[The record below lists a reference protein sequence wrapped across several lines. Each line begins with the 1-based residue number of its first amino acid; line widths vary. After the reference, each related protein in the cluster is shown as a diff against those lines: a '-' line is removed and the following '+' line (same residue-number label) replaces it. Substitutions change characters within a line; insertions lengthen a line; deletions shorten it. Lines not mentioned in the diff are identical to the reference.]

1 MLSSTTRAFG
11 SPLRYVQGQG
21 EFGRLPL
28 YTAPYGN
35 ACVIIDGFLYQDLNA
50 RLEKAYAESDAKFVS
65 ISFNGE
71 CCEEE
76 VERIGK
82 IARENGAAVIVGAG
96 GGKTMDTAKICAD
109 EMGLPVIIAPSSAST
124 DAPVSEIAV
133 VYKPDGE
140 YIGSRKMKK
149 NADLVLVDTEII
161 VKAPR
166 RLFVAGMGDALA
178 TWLEAQACEC
188 SDSPN
193 YIGSGMRRCKAGMA
207 IAKASWD
214 ILFEDGE
221 KALMALDSGVRVGV
235 RFNADANNFAEIRK
249 LERIFSEAG
258 YSESKLFSFNTA
270 MLNDENKDS
279 DRADISYVS
288 REEFNRM
295 YSDSGLDIPHQDYGL
310 YSKILTAIRN
320 KTCIRFHSV
329 FCGVQSGSYILDPYG
344 DIYTCW
350 ETVGKPEYVIGKY
363 SPETA
368 WNDSIRNWQDRNTG
382 NTPKCSCCKYALL
395 CGGGCLAKAL
405 KFGGSFS
412 ASYCDGY
419 SDIVRLSVNRAYDS
433 AAKAGIIKFQ

>member
-1 MLSSTTRAFG
+1 MHYEVYSKDMLSSTTRAFG

-21 EFGRLPL
+21 EFDRLPL

-76 VERIGK
+76 VERIAK

-221 KALMALDSGVRVGV
+221 KALMALDSGVVTEAFENVVEANTLLSGLGFLNTGLATAHGIHSGLTVLPETHKYLHGEKVAFGIVCQMVLENTPAETVDKVMRFMVAIGLPVTLADLGVAAEHDKVLAIAEKTANGPLIHQEPFAVTTERVYGAIIA
-235 RFNADANNFAEIRK
+235 ADALGRK
-249 LERIFSEAG
+249 
-258 YSESKLFSFNTA
+258 YK
-270 MLNDENKDS
+270 
-279 DRADISYVS
+279 
-288 REEFNRM
+288 
-295 YSDSGLDIPHQDYGL
+295 GL
-310 YSKILTAIRN
+310 
-320 KTCIRFHSV
+320 
-329 FCGVQSGSYILDPYG
+329 
-344 DIYTCW
+344 
-350 ETVGKPEYVIGKY
+350 
-363 SPETA
+363 
-368 WNDSIRNWQDRNTG
+368 
-382 NTPKCSCCKYALL
+382 
-395 CGGGCLAKAL
+395 
-405 KFGGSFS
+405 
-412 ASYCDGY
+412 
-419 SDIVRLSVNRAYDS
+419 
-433 AAKAGIIKFQ
+433 

>member
-1 MLSSTTRAFG
+1 MHYEVYSKDMLSSTTRAFG

-21 EFGRLPL
+21 EFGRMPL

-221 KALMALDSGVRVGV
+221 KALMALDSGVVTEAFENVVEANTLLSGLGFLNTGLATAHGIHSGLTVLPETHKYLHGEKVAFGIVCQMVLENTPAETVDKVMRFMVAIGLPVTLADLGVAAERDKVLAIAEKTANGPLIHQEPFAVTTERVYGAIIA
-235 RFNADANNFAEIRK
+235 ADALGRK
-249 LERIFSEAG
+249 
-258 YSESKLFSFNTA
+258 YK
-270 MLNDENKDS
+270 
-279 DRADISYVS
+279 
-288 REEFNRM
+288 
-295 YSDSGLDIPHQDYGL
+295 GL
-310 YSKILTAIRN
+310 
-320 KTCIRFHSV
+320 
-329 FCGVQSGSYILDPYG
+329 
-344 DIYTCW
+344 
-350 ETVGKPEYVIGKY
+350 
-363 SPETA
+363 
-368 WNDSIRNWQDRNTG
+368 
-382 NTPKCSCCKYALL
+382 
-395 CGGGCLAKAL
+395 
-405 KFGGSFS
+405 
-412 ASYCDGY
+412 
-419 SDIVRLSVNRAYDS
+419 
-433 AAKAGIIKFQ
+433 

>member
-1 MLSSTTRAFG
+1 MHYEVYSKDMLSSTTRAFG

-71 CCEEE
+71 CCDEE

-221 KALMALDSGVRVGV
+221 KALMALDSGVVTEAFENVVEANTLLSGLGFLNTGLATAHGIHSGLTVLPETHKYLHGEKVAFGIVCQMVLENTPAETVDKVMRFMVAIGLPVTLADLGVATERDKVLAIAEKTANGPLIHQEPFAVTTERVYGAIIA
-235 RFNADANNFAEIRK
+235 ADALGRK
-249 LERIFSEAG
+249 
-258 YSESKLFSFNTA
+258 YK
-270 MLNDENKDS
+270 
-279 DRADISYVS
+279 
-288 REEFNRM
+288 
-295 YSDSGLDIPHQDYGL
+295 GL
-310 YSKILTAIRN
+310 
-320 KTCIRFHSV
+320 
-329 FCGVQSGSYILDPYG
+329 
-344 DIYTCW
+344 
-350 ETVGKPEYVIGKY
+350 
-363 SPETA
+363 
-368 WNDSIRNWQDRNTG
+368 
-382 NTPKCSCCKYALL
+382 
-395 CGGGCLAKAL
+395 
-405 KFGGSFS
+405 
-412 ASYCDGY
+412 
-419 SDIVRLSVNRAYDS
+419 
-433 AAKAGIIKFQ
+433 

>member
-1 MLSSTTRAFG
+1 MHYEVYSKDMLSSTTRAFG

-50 RLEKAYAESDAKFVS
+50 RLEKAYVESDAKFVS

-178 TWLEAQACEC
+178 TWIEAQACEC

-221 KALMALDSGVRVGV
+221 KALMALDSGVVTEAFENVVEANTLLSGLGFLNTGLATAHGIHSGLTVLPETHKYLHGEKVAFGIVCQMMLENTPAETVDKVMRFMVAIGLPVTLADLGVAAERDKVLAIAEKTANGPLIHQEPFAVTTERVYGAIIA
-235 RFNADANNFAEIRK
+235 ADALGRK
-249 LERIFSEAG
+249 
-258 YSESKLFSFNTA
+258 YK
-270 MLNDENKDS
+270 
-279 DRADISYVS
+279 
-288 REEFNRM
+288 
-295 YSDSGLDIPHQDYGL
+295 GL
-310 YSKILTAIRN
+310 
-320 KTCIRFHSV
+320 
-329 FCGVQSGSYILDPYG
+329 
-344 DIYTCW
+344 
-350 ETVGKPEYVIGKY
+350 
-363 SPETA
+363 
-368 WNDSIRNWQDRNTG
+368 
-382 NTPKCSCCKYALL
+382 
-395 CGGGCLAKAL
+395 
-405 KFGGSFS
+405 
-412 ASYCDGY
+412 
-419 SDIVRLSVNRAYDS
+419 
-433 AAKAGIIKFQ
+433 

>member
-1 MLSSTTRAFG
+1 MHYEVYSKDMLSSTTRAFG

-50 RLEKAYAESDAKFVS
+50 RLEKAYAESGAKFVS

-71 CCEEE
+71 CCDEE

-82 IARENGAAVIVGAG
+82 IAKENGAAVIVGAG

-133 VYKPDGE
+133 VYTPNGE

-178 TWLEAQACEC
+178 TWLEAQACEG

-193 YIGSGMRRCKAGMA
+193 YIGSGMSRCKAGMA

-221 KALMALDSGVRVGV
+221 KALMALDRGVVTEAFENVVEANTLLSGLGFLNTGLATAHGIHSGLTVLPETHKYLHGEKVAFGIVCQMVIENTPAETVDKVMRFMVSIGLPVTLADLGVEATYEKVMAIAEKTANGPLVHQEPSFVSTERVYSAIIA
-235 RFNADANNFAEIRK
+235 ADALGRK
-249 LERIFSEAG
+249 
-258 YSESKLFSFNTA
+258 YK
-270 MLNDENKDS
+270 
-279 DRADISYVS
+279 
-288 REEFNRM
+288 
-295 YSDSGLDIPHQDYGL
+295 GL
-310 YSKILTAIRN
+310 
-320 KTCIRFHSV
+320 
-329 FCGVQSGSYILDPYG
+329 
-344 DIYTCW
+344 
-350 ETVGKPEYVIGKY
+350 
-363 SPETA
+363 
-368 WNDSIRNWQDRNTG
+368 
-382 NTPKCSCCKYALL
+382 
-395 CGGGCLAKAL
+395 
-405 KFGGSFS
+405 
-412 ASYCDGY
+412 
-419 SDIVRLSVNRAYDS
+419 
-433 AAKAGIIKFQ
+433 

>member
-1 MLSSTTRAFG
+1 MHYEVYSKDMLSSTTRAFG

-109 EMGLPVIIAPSSAST
+109 KMGLPVIIAPSSAST

-221 KALMALDSGVRVGV
+221 KALMALDSGVVTEAFENVVEANTLLSGLGFLNTGLATAHGIHSGLTVLPETHKYLHGEKVAFGIVCQMVLENTPAETVDKVMRFMVAIGLPVTLADLGVAAERDKVLAIAEKTANGPLIHQEPFAVTTERVYGAIIA
-235 RFNADANNFAEIRK
+235 ADALGRK
-249 LERIFSEAG
+249 
-258 YSESKLFSFNTA
+258 YK
-270 MLNDENKDS
+270 
-279 DRADISYVS
+279 
-288 REEFNRM
+288 
-295 YSDSGLDIPHQDYGL
+295 GL
-310 YSKILTAIRN
+310 
-320 KTCIRFHSV
+320 
-329 FCGVQSGSYILDPYG
+329 
-344 DIYTCW
+344 
-350 ETVGKPEYVIGKY
+350 
-363 SPETA
+363 
-368 WNDSIRNWQDRNTG
+368 
-382 NTPKCSCCKYALL
+382 
-395 CGGGCLAKAL
+395 
-405 KFGGSFS
+405 
-412 ASYCDGY
+412 
-419 SDIVRLSVNRAYDS
+419 
-433 AAKAGIIKFQ
+433 

>member
-1 MLSSTTRAFG
+1 MHYEVYSKDMLSSTTRAFG

-76 VERIGK
+76 VGRIAK

-221 KALMALDSGVRVGV
+221 KALMALDSGVVTEAFENVVEANTLLSGLGFLNTGLATAHGIHSGLTVLPETHKYLHGEKVAFGIVCQMVLENTPAETVDKVMRFMVAIGLPVTLADLGVAAERDKVMAIAEKTANGPLIHQEPFAVTTERVYGAIIA
-235 RFNADANNFAEIRK
+235 ADALGRK
-249 LERIFSEAG
+249 
-258 YSESKLFSFNTA
+258 YK
-270 MLNDENKDS
+270 
-279 DRADISYVS
+279 
-288 REEFNRM
+288 
-295 YSDSGLDIPHQDYGL
+295 GL
-310 YSKILTAIRN
+310 
-320 KTCIRFHSV
+320 
-329 FCGVQSGSYILDPYG
+329 
-344 DIYTCW
+344 
-350 ETVGKPEYVIGKY
+350 
-363 SPETA
+363 
-368 WNDSIRNWQDRNTG
+368 
-382 NTPKCSCCKYALL
+382 
-395 CGGGCLAKAL
+395 
-405 KFGGSFS
+405 
-412 ASYCDGY
+412 
-419 SDIVRLSVNRAYDS
+419 
-433 AAKAGIIKFQ
+433 

>member
-1 MLSSTTRAFG
+1 MHYEVYSKDMLSSTTRAFG

-221 KALMALDSGVRVGV
+221 KALMALDSGVVTEAFENVVEANTLLSGLGFLNTGLATAHGIHSGLTVLPETHKYLHGEKVAFGIVCQMVLENTPVETVDKVMRFMVAIGLPVTLADLGVETKHEKVLAIAEKTAGGPLVHQEPFAVTAERVYSAIIA
-235 RFNADANNFAEIRK
+235 ADALGRK
-249 LERIFSEAG
+249 
-258 YSESKLFSFNTA
+258 YK
-270 MLNDENKDS
+270 
-279 DRADISYVS
+279 
-288 REEFNRM
+288 
-295 YSDSGLDIPHQDYGL
+295 GL
-310 YSKILTAIRN
+310 
-320 KTCIRFHSV
+320 
-329 FCGVQSGSYILDPYG
+329 
-344 DIYTCW
+344 
-350 ETVGKPEYVIGKY
+350 
-363 SPETA
+363 
-368 WNDSIRNWQDRNTG
+368 
-382 NTPKCSCCKYALL
+382 
-395 CGGGCLAKAL
+395 
-405 KFGGSFS
+405 
-412 ASYCDGY
+412 
-419 SDIVRLSVNRAYDS
+419 
-433 AAKAGIIKFQ
+433 

>member
-1 MLSSTTRAFG
+1 MHYEVYSKDMLSSTTRAFG

-35 ACVIIDGFLYQDLNA
+35 ACVIIDGFLFDDLNA
-50 RLEKAYAESDAKFVS
+50 RLEKAYAGSEAKFVS

-71 CCEEE
+71 CCDEE

-221 KALMALDSGVRVGV
+221 KALMALDSGVVTEAFENVVEANTLLSGLGFLNTGLATAHGIHSGLTVLPETHKYLHGEKVAFGIVCQMVLENTPAETVDKVMRFMVAIGLPVTLADLGVAAERDKVLAIAEKTANGPLIHQEPFAVTTERVYGAIIA
-235 RFNADANNFAEIRK
+235 ADALGRK
-249 LERIFSEAG
+249 
-258 YSESKLFSFNTA
+258 YK
-270 MLNDENKDS
+270 
-279 DRADISYVS
+279 
-288 REEFNRM
+288 
-295 YSDSGLDIPHQDYGL
+295 GL
-310 YSKILTAIRN
+310 
-320 KTCIRFHSV
+320 
-329 FCGVQSGSYILDPYG
+329 
-344 DIYTCW
+344 
-350 ETVGKPEYVIGKY
+350 
-363 SPETA
+363 
-368 WNDSIRNWQDRNTG
+368 
-382 NTPKCSCCKYALL
+382 
-395 CGGGCLAKAL
+395 
-405 KFGGSFS
+405 
-412 ASYCDGY
+412 
-419 SDIVRLSVNRAYDS
+419 
-433 AAKAGIIKFQ
+433 

>member
-1 MLSSTTRAFG
+1 MHYEVYSKDMLSSTTRAFG

-221 KALMALDSGVRVGV
+221 KALMALDSGVVTEAFENVVEANTLLSGLGFLNTGLATAHGIHSGLQVLPETHKYLHGEKVAFGIVCQMVLENTPAETVDKVMRFMVAIGLPVTLADLGVAAERDKVLAIAEKTANGPLIHQEPFAVTTERVYGAIIA
-235 RFNADANNFAEIRK
+235 ADALGRK
-249 LERIFSEAG
+249 
-258 YSESKLFSFNTA
+258 YK
-270 MLNDENKDS
+270 
-279 DRADISYVS
+279 
-288 REEFNRM
+288 
-295 YSDSGLDIPHQDYGL
+295 GL
-310 YSKILTAIRN
+310 
-320 KTCIRFHSV
+320 
-329 FCGVQSGSYILDPYG
+329 
-344 DIYTCW
+344 
-350 ETVGKPEYVIGKY
+350 
-363 SPETA
+363 
-368 WNDSIRNWQDRNTG
+368 
-382 NTPKCSCCKYALL
+382 
-395 CGGGCLAKAL
+395 
-405 KFGGSFS
+405 
-412 ASYCDGY
+412 
-419 SDIVRLSVNRAYDS
+419 
-433 AAKAGIIKFQ
+433 

>member
-1 MLSSTTRAFG
+1 MHYEVYSKDMLSSTTRAFG
-11 SPLRYVQGQG
+11 SPLRYVQGHG

-221 KALMALDSGVRVGV
+221 KALMALDSGVVTEAFENVVEANTLLSGLGFLNTGLATAHGIHSGLTVLPETHKYLHGEKVAFGIVCQMVLENTPAETVDKVMRFMVAIGLPVTLADLGVAAERDKVLAIAEKTANGPLIHQEPFAVTTERVYGAIIA
-235 RFNADANNFAEIRK
+235 ADALGRK
-249 LERIFSEAG
+249 
-258 YSESKLFSFNTA
+258 YK
-270 MLNDENKDS
+270 
-279 DRADISYVS
+279 
-288 REEFNRM
+288 
-295 YSDSGLDIPHQDYGL
+295 GL
-310 YSKILTAIRN
+310 
-320 KTCIRFHSV
+320 
-329 FCGVQSGSYILDPYG
+329 
-344 DIYTCW
+344 
-350 ETVGKPEYVIGKY
+350 
-363 SPETA
+363 
-368 WNDSIRNWQDRNTG
+368 
-382 NTPKCSCCKYALL
+382 
-395 CGGGCLAKAL
+395 
-405 KFGGSFS
+405 
-412 ASYCDGY
+412 
-419 SDIVRLSVNRAYDS
+419 
-433 AAKAGIIKFQ
+433 

>member
-1 MLSSTTRAFG
+1 MHYEVYSKDMLSSTTRAFG

-76 VERIGK
+76 VERIGR

-221 KALMALDSGVRVGV
+221 KALMALDSGVVTEAFENVVEANTLLSGLGFLNTGLATAHGIHSGLTVLPETHKYLHGEKVAFGIVCQMVLENTPAETVDKVMRFMVAIGLPVTLADLGVATEHDKVLAIAEKTANGPLIHQEPFAVTTERVYGAIIA
-235 RFNADANNFAEIRK
+235 ADALGRK
-249 LERIFSEAG
+249 
-258 YSESKLFSFNTA
+258 YK
-270 MLNDENKDS
+270 
-279 DRADISYVS
+279 
-288 REEFNRM
+288 
-295 YSDSGLDIPHQDYGL
+295 GL
-310 YSKILTAIRN
+310 
-320 KTCIRFHSV
+320 
-329 FCGVQSGSYILDPYG
+329 
-344 DIYTCW
+344 
-350 ETVGKPEYVIGKY
+350 
-363 SPETA
+363 
-368 WNDSIRNWQDRNTG
+368 
-382 NTPKCSCCKYALL
+382 
-395 CGGGCLAKAL
+395 
-405 KFGGSFS
+405 
-412 ASYCDGY
+412 
-419 SDIVRLSVNRAYDS
+419 
-433 AAKAGIIKFQ
+433 

>member
-1 MLSSTTRAFG
+1 MHYEVYSKDMLSSTTRAFG

-21 EFGRLPL
+21 EFDRLPL

-76 VERIGK
+76 VERIAK

-221 KALMALDSGVRVGV
+221 KALMALDSGVVTEAFENVVEANTLLSGLGFLNTGLATAHGIHSGLTVLPETHKYLHGEKVAFGIVCQMVLENTPAETVDKVMRFMVAIGLPVTLADLGVAAERDKVLAIAEKTANGPLIHQEPFAVTTERVYGAIIA
-235 RFNADANNFAEIRK
+235 ADALGRK
-249 LERIFSEAG
+249 
-258 YSESKLFSFNTA
+258 YK
-270 MLNDENKDS
+270 
-279 DRADISYVS
+279 
-288 REEFNRM
+288 
-295 YSDSGLDIPHQDYGL
+295 GL
-310 YSKILTAIRN
+310 
-320 KTCIRFHSV
+320 
-329 FCGVQSGSYILDPYG
+329 
-344 DIYTCW
+344 
-350 ETVGKPEYVIGKY
+350 
-363 SPETA
+363 
-368 WNDSIRNWQDRNTG
+368 
-382 NTPKCSCCKYALL
+382 
-395 CGGGCLAKAL
+395 
-405 KFGGSFS
+405 
-412 ASYCDGY
+412 
-419 SDIVRLSVNRAYDS
+419 
-433 AAKAGIIKFQ
+433 

>member
-1 MLSSTTRAFG
+1 MHYEVYSKDMLSSTTRAFG

-21 EFGRLPL
+21 EFGRMPL

-35 ACVIIDGFLYQDLNA
+35 ACIIIDGFLYQDLNA

-221 KALMALDSGVRVGV
+221 KALMALDSGVVTEAFENVVEANTLLSGLGFLNTGLATAHGIHSGLTVLPETHKYLHGEKVAFGIVCQMVLENTPAETVDKVMRFMVAIGLPVTLADLGVAAERDKVMAIAGKTANGPLIHQEPFAVTTERVYGAIIA
-235 RFNADANNFAEIRK
+235 ADALGRK
-249 LERIFSEAG
+249 
-258 YSESKLFSFNTA
+258 YK
-270 MLNDENKDS
+270 
-279 DRADISYVS
+279 
-288 REEFNRM
+288 
-295 YSDSGLDIPHQDYGL
+295 GL
-310 YSKILTAIRN
+310 
-320 KTCIRFHSV
+320 
-329 FCGVQSGSYILDPYG
+329 
-344 DIYTCW
+344 
-350 ETVGKPEYVIGKY
+350 
-363 SPETA
+363 
-368 WNDSIRNWQDRNTG
+368 
-382 NTPKCSCCKYALL
+382 
-395 CGGGCLAKAL
+395 
-405 KFGGSFS
+405 
-412 ASYCDGY
+412 
-419 SDIVRLSVNRAYDS
+419 
-433 AAKAGIIKFQ
+433 

>member
-1 MLSSTTRAFG
+1 MHYEVYSKDMLSSTTRAFG
-11 SPLRYVQGQG
+11 SPLRYVQGQS

-221 KALMALDSGVRVGV
+221 KALMALDSGVVTEAFENV
-235 RFNADANNFAEIRK
+235 VEANT
-249 LERIFSEAG
+249 L
-258 YSESKLFSFNTA
+258 L
-270 MLNDENKDS
+270 
-279 DRADISYVS
+279 
-288 REEFNRM
+288 
-295 YSDSGLDIPHQDYGL
+295 SGLGFLNTGL
-310 YSKILTAIRN
+310 ATAHGIHSGLTVLPETHKYLHGEKVAFGIVCQMVLEN
-320 KTCIRFHSV
+320 T
-329 FCGVQSGSYILDPYG
+329 PA
-344 DIYTCW
+344 
-350 ETVGKPEYVIGKY
+350 ETVDKVMRFMVAIGLPVTLADLGVATERDKVLAIAEKTANGPLIHQEPFAVTTERVYGAIIAADTLGRKY
-363 SPETA
+363 K
-368 WNDSIRNWQDRNTG
+368 G
-382 NTPKCSCCKYALL
+382 L
-395 CGGGCLAKAL
+395 
-405 KFGGSFS
+405 
-412 ASYCDGY
+412 
-419 SDIVRLSVNRAYDS
+419 
-433 AAKAGIIKFQ
+433 

>member
-1 MLSSTTRAFG
+1 MHYEVYSKDMLSSTTRAFG

-50 RLEKAYAESDAKFVS
+50 RLEKAYAESGAKFVS

-71 CCEEE
+71 CCDEE

-82 IARENGAAVIVGAG
+82 IAKENGAAVIVGAG

-133 VYKPDGE
+133 VYTPNGE

-178 TWLEAQACEC
+178 TWLEAQACEG

-221 KALMALDSGVRVGV
+221 KALMALDRGVVTEAFENVVEANTLLSGLGFLNTGLATAHGIHSGLTVLPETHKYLHGEKVAFGIVCQMVIENTPAETVDKVMRFMVAIGLPVTLADLGVATERDKVLAIAEKTANGPLIHQEPFAVTTERVYGAIIA
-235 RFNADANNFAEIRK
+235 ADALGRK
-249 LERIFSEAG
+249 
-258 YSESKLFSFNTA
+258 YK
-270 MLNDENKDS
+270 
-279 DRADISYVS
+279 
-288 REEFNRM
+288 
-295 YSDSGLDIPHQDYGL
+295 GL
-310 YSKILTAIRN
+310 
-320 KTCIRFHSV
+320 
-329 FCGVQSGSYILDPYG
+329 
-344 DIYTCW
+344 
-350 ETVGKPEYVIGKY
+350 
-363 SPETA
+363 
-368 WNDSIRNWQDRNTG
+368 
-382 NTPKCSCCKYALL
+382 
-395 CGGGCLAKAL
+395 
-405 KFGGSFS
+405 
-412 ASYCDGY
+412 
-419 SDIVRLSVNRAYDS
+419 
-433 AAKAGIIKFQ
+433 

>member
-1 MLSSTTRAFG
+1 MHYEVYSKNMLSSTTRAFG

-76 VERIGK
+76 VERIAK

-221 KALMALDSGVRVGV
+221 KALMALDSGVVTEAFENVVEANTLLSGLGFLNTGLATAHGIHSGLTVLPETHKYLHGEKVAFGIVCQMVLENTPAETVDKVMRFMVAIGLPVTLADLGVAAERDQVMAIAEKTANGPLIHQEPFAVTTERVYGAIIA
-235 RFNADANNFAEIRK
+235 ADALGRK
-249 LERIFSEAG
+249 
-258 YSESKLFSFNTA
+258 YK
-270 MLNDENKDS
+270 
-279 DRADISYVS
+279 
-288 REEFNRM
+288 
-295 YSDSGLDIPHQDYGL
+295 GL
-310 YSKILTAIRN
+310 
-320 KTCIRFHSV
+320 
-329 FCGVQSGSYILDPYG
+329 
-344 DIYTCW
+344 
-350 ETVGKPEYVIGKY
+350 
-363 SPETA
+363 
-368 WNDSIRNWQDRNTG
+368 
-382 NTPKCSCCKYALL
+382 
-395 CGGGCLAKAL
+395 
-405 KFGGSFS
+405 
-412 ASYCDGY
+412 
-419 SDIVRLSVNRAYDS
+419 
-433 AAKAGIIKFQ
+433 

>member
-1 MLSSTTRAFG
+1 MHYEVYSKDMLSSTTRAFG

-76 VERIGK
+76 VERIAK

-161 VKAPR
+161 LKAPR

-221 KALMALDSGVRVGV
+221 KALMALDSGVVTEAFENVVEANTLLSGLGFLNTGLATAHGIHSGLTVLPETHKYLHGEKVAFGIVCQMVLENTPAETVDKVMRFMVAIGLPVTLADLGVAAERDKVLAIAEKTANGPLIHQEPFAVTTERVYGAIIA
-235 RFNADANNFAEIRK
+235 ADALGRK
-249 LERIFSEAG
+249 
-258 YSESKLFSFNTA
+258 YK
-270 MLNDENKDS
+270 
-279 DRADISYVS
+279 
-288 REEFNRM
+288 
-295 YSDSGLDIPHQDYGL
+295 GL
-310 YSKILTAIRN
+310 
-320 KTCIRFHSV
+320 
-329 FCGVQSGSYILDPYG
+329 
-344 DIYTCW
+344 
-350 ETVGKPEYVIGKY
+350 
-363 SPETA
+363 
-368 WNDSIRNWQDRNTG
+368 
-382 NTPKCSCCKYALL
+382 
-395 CGGGCLAKAL
+395 
-405 KFGGSFS
+405 
-412 ASYCDGY
+412 
-419 SDIVRLSVNRAYDS
+419 
-433 AAKAGIIKFQ
+433 

>member
-1 MLSSTTRAFG
+1 MHYEVYSKDMLSSTTRAFG

-109 EMGLPVIIAPSSAST
+109 EMGLTVIIAPSSAST

-133 VYKPDGE
+133 VYKLDGE

-221 KALMALDSGVRVGV
+221 KALMALDSGVVTEAFENVVEANTLLSGLGFLNTGLATAHGIHSGLTVLPETHKYLHGEKVAFGIVCQMVLENTPAETVDKVMRFMVAIGLPVTLADLGVAAERDKVMAIAEKTANGPLIHQEPFAVTTERVYGAIIA
-235 RFNADANNFAEIRK
+235 ADALGRK
-249 LERIFSEAG
+249 
-258 YSESKLFSFNTA
+258 YK
-270 MLNDENKDS
+270 
-279 DRADISYVS
+279 
-288 REEFNRM
+288 
-295 YSDSGLDIPHQDYGL
+295 GL
-310 YSKILTAIRN
+310 
-320 KTCIRFHSV
+320 
-329 FCGVQSGSYILDPYG
+329 
-344 DIYTCW
+344 
-350 ETVGKPEYVIGKY
+350 
-363 SPETA
+363 
-368 WNDSIRNWQDRNTG
+368 
-382 NTPKCSCCKYALL
+382 
-395 CGGGCLAKAL
+395 
-405 KFGGSFS
+405 
-412 ASYCDGY
+412 
-419 SDIVRLSVNRAYDS
+419 
-433 AAKAGIIKFQ
+433 

>member
-1 MLSSTTRAFG
+1 MHYEVYSKDMLSSTTRAFG

-28 YTAPYGN
+28 YTASYGS

-149 NADLVLVDTEII
+149 NADLVFVDTEII

-221 KALMALDSGVRVGV
+221 KALMALDSGVVTEAFENVVEANTLLSGLGFLNTGLATAHGIHSGLTVLPETHKYLHGEKVAFGIVCQMVLENTPAETVDKVMRFMVAIGLPVTLADLGVAAERDKVLAIAEKTANGPLIHQEPFAVTTERVYGAIIA
-235 RFNADANNFAEIRK
+235 ADALGRK
-249 LERIFSEAG
+249 
-258 YSESKLFSFNTA
+258 YK
-270 MLNDENKDS
+270 
-279 DRADISYVS
+279 
-288 REEFNRM
+288 
-295 YSDSGLDIPHQDYGL
+295 GL
-310 YSKILTAIRN
+310 
-320 KTCIRFHSV
+320 
-329 FCGVQSGSYILDPYG
+329 
-344 DIYTCW
+344 
-350 ETVGKPEYVIGKY
+350 
-363 SPETA
+363 
-368 WNDSIRNWQDRNTG
+368 
-382 NTPKCSCCKYALL
+382 
-395 CGGGCLAKAL
+395 
-405 KFGGSFS
+405 
-412 ASYCDGY
+412 
-419 SDIVRLSVNRAYDS
+419 
-433 AAKAGIIKFQ
+433 

>member
-1 MLSSTTRAFG
+1 MHYEVYSKDMLSSTTRAFG

-50 RLEKAYAESDAKFVS
+50 RLEKAYAESGAKFVS

-76 VERIGK
+76 VERIAK

-221 KALMALDSGVRVGV
+221 KALMALDSGVVTEAFENVVEANTLLSGLGFLNTGLATAHGIHSGLTVLPETHKYLHGEKVAFGIVCQMVLENTPAETVDKVMRFMVAIGLPVTLADLGVAAERDKVLAIAEKTANGPLIHQEPFAVTTERVYGAIIA
-235 RFNADANNFAEIRK
+235 ADALGRK
-249 LERIFSEAG
+249 
-258 YSESKLFSFNTA
+258 YK
-270 MLNDENKDS
+270 
-279 DRADISYVS
+279 
-288 REEFNRM
+288 
-295 YSDSGLDIPHQDYGL
+295 GL
-310 YSKILTAIRN
+310 
-320 KTCIRFHSV
+320 
-329 FCGVQSGSYILDPYG
+329 
-344 DIYTCW
+344 
-350 ETVGKPEYVIGKY
+350 
-363 SPETA
+363 
-368 WNDSIRNWQDRNTG
+368 
-382 NTPKCSCCKYALL
+382 
-395 CGGGCLAKAL
+395 
-405 KFGGSFS
+405 
-412 ASYCDGY
+412 
-419 SDIVRLSVNRAYDS
+419 
-433 AAKAGIIKFQ
+433 

>member
-1 MLSSTTRAFG
+1 MHYEVYSKDMLSSTTRAFG

-28 YTAPYGN
+28 YTAPYGS

-221 KALMALDSGVRVGV
+221 KALMALDSGVVTEAFENVVEANTLLSGLGFLNTGLATAHGIHSGLTVLPETHKYLHGEKVAFGIVCQMVLENTPVETVDKVMRFMVAIGLPVTLADLGVETKHEKVLAIAEKTAGGPLVHQEPFAVTAERVYSAIIA
-235 RFNADANNFAEIRK
+235 ADALGRK
-249 LERIFSEAG
+249 
-258 YSESKLFSFNTA
+258 YK
-270 MLNDENKDS
+270 
-279 DRADISYVS
+279 
-288 REEFNRM
+288 
-295 YSDSGLDIPHQDYGL
+295 GL
-310 YSKILTAIRN
+310 
-320 KTCIRFHSV
+320 
-329 FCGVQSGSYILDPYG
+329 
-344 DIYTCW
+344 
-350 ETVGKPEYVIGKY
+350 
-363 SPETA
+363 
-368 WNDSIRNWQDRNTG
+368 
-382 NTPKCSCCKYALL
+382 
-395 CGGGCLAKAL
+395 
-405 KFGGSFS
+405 
-412 ASYCDGY
+412 
-419 SDIVRLSVNRAYDS
+419 
-433 AAKAGIIKFQ
+433 

>member
-1 MLSSTTRAFG
+1 MHYEVYSKDMLSSTTRAFG

-221 KALMALDSGVRVGV
+221 KALMALDSGVVTEAFENVVEANTLLSGLGFLNTGLATAHGIHSGLTVLPETHKYLHGEKVAFGIVCQMVLENTPAETVDKVMRFMVAIGLPVTLADLGIAAERDKVLAIAEKTANGPLIHQEPFAVTTERVYGAIIA
-235 RFNADANNFAEIRK
+235 ADALGRK
-249 LERIFSEAG
+249 
-258 YSESKLFSFNTA
+258 YK
-270 MLNDENKDS
+270 
-279 DRADISYVS
+279 
-288 REEFNRM
+288 
-295 YSDSGLDIPHQDYGL
+295 GL
-310 YSKILTAIRN
+310 
-320 KTCIRFHSV
+320 
-329 FCGVQSGSYILDPYG
+329 
-344 DIYTCW
+344 
-350 ETVGKPEYVIGKY
+350 
-363 SPETA
+363 
-368 WNDSIRNWQDRNTG
+368 
-382 NTPKCSCCKYALL
+382 
-395 CGGGCLAKAL
+395 
-405 KFGGSFS
+405 
-412 ASYCDGY
+412 
-419 SDIVRLSVNRAYDS
+419 
-433 AAKAGIIKFQ
+433 

>member
-1 MLSSTTRAFG
+1 MHYEVYSKDMLSSTTRAFG

-50 RLEKAYAESDAKFVS
+50 RLEKAYVESDAKFVS

-221 KALMALDSGVRVGV
+221 KALMALDSGVVTEAFENVVEANTLLSGLGFLNTGLATAHGIHSGLTVLPETHKYLHGEKVAFGIVCQMVLENTPAETVDKVMRFMVAIGLPVTLADLGVAAERDKVMAIAEKTANGPLIHQEPFAVTTERVYGAIIA
-235 RFNADANNFAEIRK
+235 ADALGRK
-249 LERIFSEAG
+249 
-258 YSESKLFSFNTA
+258 YK
-270 MLNDENKDS
+270 
-279 DRADISYVS
+279 
-288 REEFNRM
+288 
-295 YSDSGLDIPHQDYGL
+295 GL
-310 YSKILTAIRN
+310 
-320 KTCIRFHSV
+320 
-329 FCGVQSGSYILDPYG
+329 
-344 DIYTCW
+344 
-350 ETVGKPEYVIGKY
+350 
-363 SPETA
+363 
-368 WNDSIRNWQDRNTG
+368 
-382 NTPKCSCCKYALL
+382 
-395 CGGGCLAKAL
+395 
-405 KFGGSFS
+405 
-412 ASYCDGY
+412 
-419 SDIVRLSVNRAYDS
+419 
-433 AAKAGIIKFQ
+433 

>member
-1 MLSSTTRAFG
+1 MHYEVYSKDMLSSTTRAFG

-65 ISFNGE
+65 IFFNGE

-221 KALMALDSGVRVGV
+221 KALMALDSGVVTEAFENVVEANTLLSGLGFLNTGLATAHGIHSGLTVLPETHKYLHGEKVAFGIVCQMVLENTPAETVDKVMRFMVAIGLPVTLADLGVATERDKVLAIAEKTANGPLIHQEPFAVTTERVYGAIIA
-235 RFNADANNFAEIRK
+235 ADALGRK
-249 LERIFSEAG
+249 
-258 YSESKLFSFNTA
+258 YK
-270 MLNDENKDS
+270 
-279 DRADISYVS
+279 
-288 REEFNRM
+288 
-295 YSDSGLDIPHQDYGL
+295 GL
-310 YSKILTAIRN
+310 
-320 KTCIRFHSV
+320 
-329 FCGVQSGSYILDPYG
+329 
-344 DIYTCW
+344 
-350 ETVGKPEYVIGKY
+350 
-363 SPETA
+363 
-368 WNDSIRNWQDRNTG
+368 
-382 NTPKCSCCKYALL
+382 
-395 CGGGCLAKAL
+395 
-405 KFGGSFS
+405 
-412 ASYCDGY
+412 
-419 SDIVRLSVNRAYDS
+419 
-433 AAKAGIIKFQ
+433 

>member
-109 EMGLPVIIAPSSAST
+109 EMGLP
-124 DAPVSEIAV
+124 SEIAV

-178 TWLEAQACEC
+178 TWLEAQAC
-188 SDSPN
+188 
-193 YIGSGMRRCKAGMA
+193 
-207 IAKASWD
+207 
-214 ILFEDGE
+214 
-221 KALMALDSGVRVGV
+221 
-235 RFNADANNFAEIRK
+235 
-249 LERIFSEAG
+249 
-258 YSESKLFSFNTA
+258 
-270 MLNDENKDS
+270 
-279 DRADISYVS
+279 
-288 REEFNRM
+288 
-295 YSDSGLDIPHQDYGL
+295 
-310 YSKILTAIRN
+310 
-320 KTCIRFHSV
+320 
-329 FCGVQSGSYILDPYG
+329 
-344 DIYTCW
+344 
-350 ETVGKPEYVIGKY
+350 
-363 SPETA
+363 
-368 WNDSIRNWQDRNTG
+368 
-382 NTPKCSCCKYALL
+382 
-395 CGGGCLAKAL
+395 
-405 KFGGSFS
+405 
-412 ASYCDGY
+412 
-419 SDIVRLSVNRAYDS
+419 
-433 AAKAGIIKFQ
+433 

>member
-1 MLSSTTRAFG
+1 MHYEVYSKDMLSSTTRAFG

-76 VERIGK
+76 VGRIAK

-221 KALMALDSGVRVGV
+221 KALMALDSGVVTEAFENVVEANTLLSGLGFLNTGLATAHGIHSGLTVLPETHKYLHGEKVAFGIVCQMVLENTPAETVDKVMRFMVAIGLPVTLADLGVAAERDKVLAIAEKTANGPLIHQEPFAVTTERVYGAIIA
-235 RFNADANNFAEIRK
+235 ADALGRK
-249 LERIFSEAG
+249 
-258 YSESKLFSFNTA
+258 YK
-270 MLNDENKDS
+270 
-279 DRADISYVS
+279 
-288 REEFNRM
+288 
-295 YSDSGLDIPHQDYGL
+295 GL
-310 YSKILTAIRN
+310 
-320 KTCIRFHSV
+320 
-329 FCGVQSGSYILDPYG
+329 
-344 DIYTCW
+344 
-350 ETVGKPEYVIGKY
+350 
-363 SPETA
+363 
-368 WNDSIRNWQDRNTG
+368 
-382 NTPKCSCCKYALL
+382 
-395 CGGGCLAKAL
+395 
-405 KFGGSFS
+405 
-412 ASYCDGY
+412 
-419 SDIVRLSVNRAYDS
+419 
-433 AAKAGIIKFQ
+433 

>member
-1 MLSSTTRAFG
+1 MHYEVYSKDMLSSTTRAFG

-109 EMGLPVIIAPSSAST
+109 DMGLPVIIAPSSAST

-221 KALMALDSGVRVGV
+221 KALMALDSGVVTEAFENVVEANTLLSGLGFLNTGLATAHGIHSGLTVLPETHKYLHGEKVAFGIVCQMVLENTPAETVDKVMRFMVAIGLPVTLADLGVETKHEKVLAIAEKTASGPLIHQEPFAVTTERVYGAIIA
-235 RFNADANNFAEIRK
+235 ADALGRK
-249 LERIFSEAG
+249 
-258 YSESKLFSFNTA
+258 YK
-270 MLNDENKDS
+270 
-279 DRADISYVS
+279 
-288 REEFNRM
+288 
-295 YSDSGLDIPHQDYGL
+295 GL
-310 YSKILTAIRN
+310 
-320 KTCIRFHSV
+320 
-329 FCGVQSGSYILDPYG
+329 
-344 DIYTCW
+344 
-350 ETVGKPEYVIGKY
+350 
-363 SPETA
+363 
-368 WNDSIRNWQDRNTG
+368 
-382 NTPKCSCCKYALL
+382 
-395 CGGGCLAKAL
+395 
-405 KFGGSFS
+405 
-412 ASYCDGY
+412 
-419 SDIVRLSVNRAYDS
+419 
-433 AAKAGIIKFQ
+433 

>member
-1 MLSSTTRAFG
+1 MHYEVYSKDMLSSTTRAFG

-133 VYKPDGE
+133 VYTPNGE

-178 TWLEAQACEC
+178 TWLEAQTCEC

-221 KALMALDSGVRVGV
+221 KALMALDSGVVTEAFENVVEANTLLSGLGFLNTGLATAHGIHSGLTVLPETHKYLHGEKVAFGIVCQMVLENTPAETVDKVMRFMVAIGLPVTLADLGVAAERDKVMAIAEKTANGPLIHQEPFAVTTERVYGAIIA
-235 RFNADANNFAEIRK
+235 ADALGRK
-249 LERIFSEAG
+249 
-258 YSESKLFSFNTA
+258 YK
-270 MLNDENKDS
+270 
-279 DRADISYVS
+279 
-288 REEFNRM
+288 
-295 YSDSGLDIPHQDYGL
+295 GL
-310 YSKILTAIRN
+310 
-320 KTCIRFHSV
+320 
-329 FCGVQSGSYILDPYG
+329 
-344 DIYTCW
+344 
-350 ETVGKPEYVIGKY
+350 
-363 SPETA
+363 
-368 WNDSIRNWQDRNTG
+368 
-382 NTPKCSCCKYALL
+382 
-395 CGGGCLAKAL
+395 
-405 KFGGSFS
+405 
-412 ASYCDGY
+412 
-419 SDIVRLSVNRAYDS
+419 
-433 AAKAGIIKFQ
+433 

>member
-1 MLSSTTRAFG
+1 MHYEVYSKDMLSSTTRAFG

-178 TWLEAQACEC
+178 TWIEAQACEC

-221 KALMALDSGVRVGV
+221 KALMALDSGVVTEAFENVVEANTLLSGLGFLNTGLATAHGIHSGLTVLPETHKYLHGEKVAFGIVCQMVLENTPAETVDKVMRFMVAIGLPVTLADLGVAAERDKVLAIAEKTANGPLIHQEPFAVTTERVYGAIIA
-235 RFNADANNFAEIRK
+235 ADALGRK
-249 LERIFSEAG
+249 
-258 YSESKLFSFNTA
+258 YK
-270 MLNDENKDS
+270 
-279 DRADISYVS
+279 
-288 REEFNRM
+288 
-295 YSDSGLDIPHQDYGL
+295 GL
-310 YSKILTAIRN
+310 
-320 KTCIRFHSV
+320 
-329 FCGVQSGSYILDPYG
+329 
-344 DIYTCW
+344 
-350 ETVGKPEYVIGKY
+350 
-363 SPETA
+363 
-368 WNDSIRNWQDRNTG
+368 
-382 NTPKCSCCKYALL
+382 
-395 CGGGCLAKAL
+395 
-405 KFGGSFS
+405 
-412 ASYCDGY
+412 
-419 SDIVRLSVNRAYDS
+419 
-433 AAKAGIIKFQ
+433 

>member
-1 MLSSTTRAFG
+1 MHYEVYSKDMLSSTTRAFG

-76 VERIGK
+76 VERIGR

-221 KALMALDSGVRVGV
+221 KALMALDSGVVTEAFENVVEANTLLSGLGFLNTGLATAHGIHSGLTVLPETHKYLHGEKVAFGIVCQMVLENTPAETVDNVMRFMVAIGLPVTLADLGVAAEHDKVLAIAEKTANGPLIHQEPFAVTTERVYGAIIA
-235 RFNADANNFAEIRK
+235 ADALGRK
-249 LERIFSEAG
+249 
-258 YSESKLFSFNTA
+258 YK
-270 MLNDENKDS
+270 
-279 DRADISYVS
+279 
-288 REEFNRM
+288 
-295 YSDSGLDIPHQDYGL
+295 GL
-310 YSKILTAIRN
+310 
-320 KTCIRFHSV
+320 
-329 FCGVQSGSYILDPYG
+329 
-344 DIYTCW
+344 
-350 ETVGKPEYVIGKY
+350 
-363 SPETA
+363 
-368 WNDSIRNWQDRNTG
+368 
-382 NTPKCSCCKYALL
+382 
-395 CGGGCLAKAL
+395 
-405 KFGGSFS
+405 
-412 ASYCDGY
+412 
-419 SDIVRLSVNRAYDS
+419 
-433 AAKAGIIKFQ
+433 